1 MFRHGRFPSSSP
13 FFGLV
18 SFMALAG
25 CGSSSG
31 GSATMDSGNLIV
43 NGNAEAAPG
52 STNASPVKTPG
63 WTSTGGA
70 SAIQYGTSEYPSSTD
85 PGPPDRG
92 KNFFFGGEDDPMG
105 TLTQTTDVS
114 QYATSID
121 AGQVTYVLSGWLGGY
136 SSQGDNATLTVTF
149 EGASNRALG
158 KGSIGPVTTAERMGE
173 TELLEKSAKGPV
185 PTGTRS
191 VRIVLT
197 MVRLDGT
204 SNDGYADDLS
214 LVFDNI

>member
-1 MFRHGRFPSSSP
+1 
-13 FFGLV
+13 
-18 SFMALAG
+18 
-25 CGSSSG
+25 
-31 GSATMDSGNLIV
+31 MDSGNLIV
-43 NGNAEAAPG
+43 NGSAEAAPG
-52 STNASPVKTPG
+52 STNASPVNTPD

-70 SAIQYGTSEYPSSTD
+70 SAIQYGTSGYPSATD

-92 KNFFFGGEDDPMG
+92 KNFFFGGADDPMG
-105 TLTQTTDVS
+105 TLTQTIDVS

-121 AGQVTYVLSGWLGGY
+121 AGQVKYALSGCFGGY

-149 EGASNRALG
+149 EGASENALG
-158 KGSIGPVTTAERMGE
+158 KGSIGAVTPAERMDE
-173 TELLEKSAKGPV
+173 TKLLERSANGPV

-191 VRIVLT
+191 VRVALT

-214 LVFDNI
+214 LVFDGI